1 MGRLLLLVLA
11 AGLLLGRSA
20 EAAPLRVVCT
30 FSILADMVAQVGGP
44 EVIVTTLVAYD
55 GDTHVFEPTPADLK
69 RMGEADL
76 VIANGLGFEPWLQRL
91 VAQSR
96 RNGPVVLAGDGIAPR
111 AMADGTTDPHVWQD
125 LANGQRMVANI
136 ASALARAAPERAAL
150 FELRADAY
158 SRRLAELDSW
168 VRVQMAEVPAAKRQI
183 ITSHDALGYFG
194 RAYDVELVAPQGFAT
209 DAEPTAR
216 AIARLAD
223 QIRAR
228 KIRAVF
234 LENMANPRLMAQLAR
249 DTGAVVGG
257 TLYTDA
263 LSPPS
268 GPAPD
273 YVRMFRHNVTT
284 LIRAMRKNQESRGD

>member
-1 MGRLLLLVLA
+1 MPRILVLTLA
-11 AGLLLGRSA
+11 AVLLLGGPA
-20 EAAPLRVVCT
+20 MAAPLRVVCT

-44 EVIVTTLVAYD
+44 EVTVVTLVAAD

-69 RMGEADL
+69 AVGEADL
-76 VIANGLGFEPWLQRL
+76 VIANGLGLEPWLDRL
-91 VAQSR
+91 IARSPR
-96 RNGPVVLAGDGIAPR
+96 HGRVVLASDGIALR
-111 AMADGTTDPHVWQD
+111 AMADGTIDPHVWHD
-125 LANGQRMVANI
+125 LANGRRMVANI
-136 ASALARAAPERAAL
+136 AASLTRAAPDRVGHFESNAA
-150 FELRADAY
+150 AY
-158 SRRLAELDSW
+158 ASRLAELDGW
-168 VRVQMAEVPAAKRQI
+168 VRAQLAQLPPAKRQI

-194 RAYDVELVAPQGFAT
+194 RAYGVEMVAPQGLAT
-209 DAEPTAR
+209 DAEPTA
-216 AIARLAD
+216 AALARLAD

-228 KIRAVF
+228 NIRAVF

-273 YVRMFRHNVTT
+273 YLGMFRHNVTT
-284 LIRAMRKNQESRGD
+284 LIRAMRKN